1 MVFSSLPFLFLFL
14 TVVLLV
20 SHILPFR
27 FRNFFLLLANLVF
40 YAYGEPVYVLI
51 MIGSI
56 LVNFFAGLLM
66 DKQTTQGRR
75 RAVLIVGIVLNL
87 AALGVFKY
95 AGLFVDTL
103 RGIPAFSS
111 LPAVEIALPIGI
123 SFYTFQAVSY
133 LIAVYWDDCEAS
145 HSFVNFAC
153 YISLFPQLIAGPI
166 VRYRDVNDQLV
177 SRKETP
183 TMFNSG
189 VRLFVVGMAKKVLL
203 ANQFGM
209 LWDAM
214 SADPAAAG
222 VIGAW
227 AGACAYTL
235 QIYFDFAG
243 YSDMALHQL

>member
-56 LVNFFAGLLM
+56 LVNFFTGLLM

-111 LPAVEIALPIGI
+111 LPAVEIALPSSTCIG
-123 SFYTFQAVSY
+123 TTAR
-133 LIAVYWDDCEAS
+133 
-145 HSFVNFAC
+145 H
-153 YISLFPQLIAGPI
+153 
-166 VRYRDVNDQLV
+166 
-177 SRKETP
+177 P
-183 TMFNSG
+183 T
-189 VRLFVVGMAKKVLL
+189 
-203 ANQFGM
+203 
-209 LWDAM
+209 
-214 SADPAAAG
+214 
-222 VIGAW
+222 
-227 AGACAYTL
+227 
-235 QIYFDFAG
+235 
-243 YSDMALHQL
+243 AL